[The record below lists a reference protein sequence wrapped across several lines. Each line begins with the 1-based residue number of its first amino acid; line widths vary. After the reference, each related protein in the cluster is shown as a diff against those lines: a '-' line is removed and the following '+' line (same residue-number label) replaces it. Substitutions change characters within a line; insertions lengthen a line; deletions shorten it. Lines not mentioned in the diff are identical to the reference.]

1 MSTDIV
7 GGAART
13 IFTINKL
20 YLNKLLNHYQ
30 KKALKIYIFFTI
42 QPQQTEPDL
51 KKRYNQCMKNN
62 STDTPKMIG
71 FAAYSG
77 TGKTT
82 LLKQVIPL
90 LTKHGLRLAIIKH
103 SHHDFEIDQP
113 GKDSYELHHA
123 GSCQTLL
130 TSKYRSAL
138 ITENSP
144 QQEPELFNEL
154 KKLDLSTIDLVL
166 VEGFRHERNLTRIEL
181 HRPSRGK
188 PFLHT
193 EEENII
199 AVASDESLD
208 INLPLLDINNPNE
221 ISQFVINWLDN

>member
-1 MSTDIV
+1 
-7 GGAART
+7 
-13 IFTINKL
+13 
-20 YLNKLLNHYQ
+20 
-30 KKALKIYIFFTI
+30 
-42 QPQQTEPDL
+42 
-51 KKRYNQCMKNN
+51 
-62 STDTPKMIG
+62 MIG

-90 LTKHGLRLAIIKH
+90 LKKQGLRLAIIKH

-123 GSCQTLL
+123 GSSQTLL

-138 ITENSP
+138 ISENDP

-166 VEGFRHERNLTRIEL
+166 VEGFRHEKNLTRIEL
-181 HRPSRGK
+181 HRPSHGK
-188 PFLHT
+188 PFLYT
-193 EEENII
+193 EAENII
-199 AVASDESLD
+199 AVASDEKLD
-208 INLPLLDINNPNE
+208 INLPLLDINNPKE
-221 ISQFVINWLDN
+221 INQFIIEWINS